1 MFTLLT
7 NLQAFVH
14 SCLLFF
20 ENLGHVID
28 ICKYAWVDLMEKY
41 FKPLHTIFSTIAYQ
55 QDFKGMS
62 KTCALKTFCHTQ
74 SFTINF

>member
-1 MFTLLT
+1 VFTSLT

-20 ENLGHVID
+20 ENLGHVIN

-62 KTCALKTFCHTQ
+62 KHVP
-74 SFTINF
+74 

>member
-7 NLQAFVH
+7 NLQAFVLE
-14 SCLLFF
+14 STFF
-20 ENLGHVID
+20 EILGHVID
-28 ICKYAWVDLMEKY
+28 ICKYAWVDLTEKY

-62 KTCALKTFCHTQ
+62 KTCALKAFCHTQ